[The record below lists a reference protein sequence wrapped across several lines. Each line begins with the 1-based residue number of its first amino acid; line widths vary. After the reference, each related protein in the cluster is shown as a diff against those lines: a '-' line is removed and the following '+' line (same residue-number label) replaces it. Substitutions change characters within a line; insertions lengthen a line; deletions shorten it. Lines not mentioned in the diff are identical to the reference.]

1 MCRGPGQTRSGIY
14 GWKTSG
20 PLRPFENRLR
30 DDLPVNPPYE
40 GLLAE
45 AYDAWIPVDAAFPD
59 DGVHEAVVR
68 EGGGPALELGCGT
81 GRPLLRFLEAGLDVE
96 GIDSSAD
103 MLAICRRHAAERG
116 LDPVLHHGSMA
127 PLTLDRTYATI
138 FCPAGSFSLLDDREV
153 ALGALASWFERL
165 RPGGSLALTMS
176 VPVEDL
182 DARFEWRVR
191 RTGTRPADGA
201 TIVVH
206 EAVACDRA
214 AQLQVTFNRVEVW
227 DIAGELRQTL
237 LRRHH
242 LRWWE
247 RAEFE
252 EVLTRLGLVQVQSL
266 GDDAGWVAVAR
277 RPG

>member
-1 MCRGPGQTRSGIY
+1 M
-14 GWKTSG
+14 
-20 PLRPFENRLR
+20 
-30 DDLPVNPPYE
+30 NPPYQ

-45 AYDAWIPVDAAFPD
+45 AYDVWIPVDAEFPD
-59 DGVHEAVVR
+59 DAVLEAVVR
-68 EGGGPALELGCGT
+68 EGGATALELGCGT

-96 GIDSSAD
+96 GLDSSAD
-103 MLAICRRHAAERG
+103 MLAICRRNAAARG

-127 PLTLDRTYATI
+127 PLALGGTYATI
-138 FCPAGSFSLLDDREV
+138 YCPAGTFALLDDGEV
-153 ALGALASWFERL
+153 ALASLASYRDHL
-165 RPGGSLALTMS
+165 APGGTLALTMF

-191 RTGTRPADGA
+191 RTGTRPSDGA
-201 TIVVH
+201 TLVVH

-214 AQLQVTFNRVEVW
+214 EQLQVVYNRVEVW
-227 DIAGELRQTL
+227 DAAGVLQRSL

-252 EVLTRLGLVQVQSL
+252 EVLTGLGFVDVHSP
-266 GDDAGWVAVAR
+266 GDDTGWVAVAR
-277 RPG
+277 RPT

>member
-1 MCRGPGQTRSGIY
+1 
-14 GWKTSG
+14 
-20 PLRPFENRLR
+20 
-30 DDLPVNPPYE
+30 V
-40 GLLAE
+40 AE
-45 AYDAWIPVDAAFPD
+45 ASDAWIPVDAELPD
-59 DGVHEAVVR
+59 DAVHQAVVR

-116 LDPVLHHGSMA
+116 LEPVLHHGSMA
-127 PLTLDRTYATI
+127 PLALDRTYATI
-138 FCPAGSFSLLDDREV
+138 FCPAGSFSLLDDRDL
-153 ALGALASWFERL
+153 ALRSLASWADHL
-165 RPGGSLALTMS
+165 RPGGTLALTLS
-176 VPVEDL
+176 VPVDDL

-191 RTGTRPADGA
+191 RTGTRPRDGA

-206 EAVACDRA
+206 EAVACDRS
-214 AQLQVTFNRVEVW
+214 AQLLVNYNRVEVW
-227 DIAGELRQTL
+227 DTGGRLQESL

-247 RAEFE
+247 RSEIE
-252 EVLTRLGLVQVQSL
+252 EVLTGLGVVDVQSL
-266 GDDAGWVAVAR
+266 GDDAGWVTVAR